1 MFNNDFFGMLA
12 TRQDMLDAAVDA
24 IIALPDP
31 TDAYEVAAAIKNV
44 GLYEISSYEAEYI
57 EDRVIGRIKVHEA
70 RYRNEV
76 NDRL

>member
-31 TDAYEVAAAIKNV
+31 TDAYEVESAINKV
-44 GLYEISSYEAEYI
+44 GLYEISSYEAQYI
-57 EDRVIGRIKVHEA
+57 EDRVIGCLKAHEA
-70 RYRNEV
+70 RYKE
-76 NDRL
+76 